1 MNRTSQG
8 NTHTLKGY
16 ILHRSLSAP
25 TLLFP
30 PPHLHLPPLQEP
42 ETEENSIDPMLMFL
56 LSYRHVWC
64 CAWPQ
69 TATETMPQSHNPP
82 KHNPSHSQTKE
93 SHPEAVGAHPRG
105 SKSCPNVWF
114 SPNWG
119 KMFAPLLAWAVGSCE
134 PCPTCL
140 EQAAGPDLHP
150 ALVPTAESKVLRAP
164 SVPEH
169 SKLPLWEM

>member
-42 ETEENSIDPMLMFL
+42 ETEENIIDPRLMLL
-56 LSYRHVWC
+56 LSYSHVWC

-93 SHPEAVGAHPRG
+93 SHPEAAGAHSRG
-105 SKSCPNVWF
+105 WKSCPMPGSHQTGERCLHHFWHGL
-114 SPNWG
+114 WG
-119 KMFAPLLAWAVGSCE
+119 HVNPA
-134 PCPTCL
+134 
-140 EQAAGPDLHP
+140 QAALSRHL
-150 ALVPTAESKVLRAP
+150 AQIYTQHCAHSREQS
-164 SVPEH
+164 PECPKC
-169 SKLPLWEM
+169 SLNSEISLWEM